1 MDRELQDY
9 YENRFEM
16 MGSKG
21 WKDLIDDVQ
30 ALHDSYDR
38 VNSIASPDDFYF
50 RKGQLDIL
58 QWILSLKAV
67 SEQTYEELK
76 NEETV

>member
-9 YENRFEM
+9 YEDRFEM

-21 WKDLIDDVQ
+21 WIDLIDDVQ
-30 ALHDSYDR
+30 ALHDSYDK